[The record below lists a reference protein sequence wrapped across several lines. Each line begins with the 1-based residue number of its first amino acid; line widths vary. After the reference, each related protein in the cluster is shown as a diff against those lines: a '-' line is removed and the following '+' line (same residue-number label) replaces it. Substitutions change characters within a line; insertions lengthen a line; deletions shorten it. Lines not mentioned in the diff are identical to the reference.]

1 MRKGHMSWII
11 NIAGTCCQP
20 TLPTKS
26 SITCCNQLQIL
37 ISLSPLATGAP
48 GTAVNKVSTETTLL
62 LKNSLKPHSVKTF
75 ANTKTEPTVFWKD
88 GKVSDD
94 AKNLLLTPAVTHR
107 VTKHVSSK
115 DAILDINLTHH
126 GACSGARGWAPDHRV
141 RPRFTS
147 WFHLKEA
154 IGHVGWGHAV
164 LSWVWLF
171 ATPWT
176 VAHQALST
184 GFSRHEYWS
193 GLPCP
198 PPGHLPDPGIK
209 PTSPCIG
216 RQILHHWATWEASGV
231 RHFRPTA

>member
-11 NIAGTCCQP
+11 NIAGTCCQL
-20 TLPTKS
+20 TLPTK

-48 GTAVNKVSTETTLL
+48 RTAVNKVSTDRTLL

-88 GKVSDD
+88 GKVGDN
-94 AKNLLLTPAVTHR
+94 AKNLLLTPAVTHGA
-107 VTKHVSSK
+107 TKHVSSK
-115 DAILDINLTHH
+115 DTVLDINPTQH

-164 LSWVWLF
+164 LSWVRLF

-176 VAHQALST
+176 VAHQALSM
-184 GFSRHEYWS
+184 GFSRQEYWS
-193 GLPCP
+193 GLPFP
-198 PPGHLPDPGIK
+198 SAYSLP
-209 PTSPCIG
+209 SRG
-216 RQILHHWATWEASGV
+216 RGK
-231 RHFRPTA
+231 